1 MQIPSSAEDYVGEIS
16 SPAATFL
23 VETDTST
30 SMVDFGISPVDTL
43 VMDRSREPKHD
54 DIIMAPWSG
63 HCMVKRPHRRSRQ
76 LEIHSR

>member
-23 VETDTST
+23 VETDTGT
-30 SMVDFGISPVDTL
+30 SMVDFGTSPVDTL

-54 DIIMAPWSG
+54 DIIMAPWSS
-63 HCMVKRPHRRSRQ
+63 HCMVKRPHQ
-76 LEIHSR
+76 PQ